1 MLRTFYETSSSKM
14 NVPPIKQHE
23 TTKRKIHFLSL
34 DTRGGGGGKRGHRRW
49 FFNSC

>member
-34 DTRGGGGGKRGHRRW
+34 DTRGGGGGEERP
-49 FFNSC
+49 SQVVL